1 MNVVLGGSFASLFA
15 LALAGCAHPPPERV
29 LSEGRDGRSEPAEH
43 APVSAKASPSPG
55 IEAKNEPSQVVPAS
69 AVKTRDVPMP
79 FLEWVASHCHID
91 ALGPSAYTAA
101 WFRHARLRTSFEED
115 ALWPVPNG
123 FEPLPE
129 GSPEAAELAAVL
141 RERFRMD
148 PKSHVVDC
156 RFEVPLRSCEH
167 CKGKGDAF
175 GHYIAYLPAALFS
188 EPERVRSILLLV
200 PGGRGGRSR
209 AFLSPIPEK
218 TIYDQGWGGLR
229 TRQLVDAYL
238 ERRPGAAAP
247 IVVSLESAGAE
258 INNGRIEHLTH
269 DVPRHIAETY
279 LGGAPLSEIAIGAQG
294 ISSGGRAI
302 TEALFKKPDSFDA
315 VALTCMACG
324 VLDTRRPFAFPA
336 LEADAW
342 ARALK
347 ARAERGLFSMR
358 FTIGSRDG
366 QKPCSDGLYAFLG
379 ERGLFDLSSPPV
391 YSNCAEGAA
400 PGEES
405 CDVDRPSWRSYAGEM
420 HHYGLLQK
428 SFTPE
433 LEWILGELD
442 QIDKTRERAREREPS
457 GRSGVGDLRSSP

>member
-1 MNVVLGGSFASLFA
+1 LL
-15 LALAGCAHPPPERV
+15 LALAGCAHSPPERAPT
-29 LSEGRDGRSEPAEH
+29 EGRDGRSEPAGVPPAPPEAH
-43 APVSAKASPSPG
+43 AEAPPEALAKASR
-55 IEAKNEPSQVVPAS
+55 EAPQVMPAS
-69 AVKTRDVPMP
+69 VVRTREVPLP
-79 FLEWVASHCHID
+79 FLEWVASHCLID

-101 WFRHARLRTSFEED
+101 WFRHARLLTSFEED

-123 FEPLPE
+123 VEPLPE
-129 GSPEAAELAAVL
+129 GSPEAAELAAAL
-141 RERFRMD
+141 RERFRME

-156 RFEVPLRSCEH
+156 RFEVPLRNCEH

-188 EPERVRSILLLV
+188 EPERVRAMLFLV

-209 AFLSPIPEK
+209 AFLSPIPGK
-218 TIYDQGWGGLR
+218 TFYEQGWGGLR
-229 TRQLVDAYL
+229 TKQIVDAYL
-238 ERRPGAAAP
+238 EGRPGAAAP
-247 IVVSLESAGAE
+247 IVVSLESAGSE

-302 TEALFKKPDSFDA
+302 TEALFEKPESFHT

-336 LEADAW
+336 AEADAW

-347 ARAERGLFSMR
+347 TRADRGLFSMR

-379 ERGLFDLSSPPV
+379 ERGLFDLESPPV
-391 YSNCAEGAA
+391 YSNCAVGAA
-400 PGEES
+400 PSEER
-405 CDVDRPSWRSYAGEM
+405 CDVERPSWRSYAGEM

-428 SFTPE
+428 SFAPE

-442 QIDKTRERAREREPS
+442 KVQKGRERGQEREGG
-457 GRSGVGDLRSSP
+457 GRSGAGDLRSSP